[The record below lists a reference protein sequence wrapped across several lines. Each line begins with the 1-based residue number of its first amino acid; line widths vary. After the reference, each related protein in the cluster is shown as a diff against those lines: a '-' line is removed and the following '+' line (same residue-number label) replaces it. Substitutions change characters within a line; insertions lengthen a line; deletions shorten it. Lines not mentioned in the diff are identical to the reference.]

1 MCIYIYVCVC
11 VSNKLLCQKFTLL
24 NVKFMTFSI
33 FRVCNRHQ
41 CFILEN
47 HHHEGDILG
56 ILIGQQNTC
65 IEKVIAGILK
75 VTET

>member
-1 MCIYIYVCVC
+1 MCVC
-11 VSNKLLCQKFTLL
+11 EIKLLCPKFTLL
-24 NVKFMTFSI
+24 SVKFMIFGI
-33 FRVCNRHQ
+33 FRVCNHHQ

-47 HHHEGDILG
+47 HCHEGDILG
-56 ILIGQQNTC
+56 ILIGQQNTW